1 MKSQQPAYR
10 YGANS
15 NWQKFSLEDEKT
27 YFSCFAQE
35 SSSSRRALFFYIL
48 IKRKQGTIMTNELL
62 QAIQLLKSKE
72 WVDLTHTFGPN
83 SPHFFMFDDAKFET
97 LFSHDDGFFAQ
108 QFTFPG
114 QYGTHID
121 PPIHFVRDT
130 RYLEELELKELV
142 LPLIVIDKSKEAE
155 VNNDYTLSVQDILS
169 FEAVYGEIE
178 AGTFVALRTDW
189 SKRWPDKESFSNK
202 DADGN
207 NHIPGWGLEALQF
220 LFNDRKVSA
229 IGHET
234 FDTDSAVDFRR
245 SGKLDGEYFVL
256 EQDTYQIEL
265 MTNLDKLP
273 PKGAA
278 IFNIVPKPEKASGFP
293 VRSFAILP

>member
-1 MKSQQPAYR
+1 MS
-10 YGANS
+10 
-15 NWQKFSLEDEKT
+15 
-27 YFSCFAQE
+27 
-35 SSSSRRALFFYIL
+35 
-48 IKRKQGTIMTNELL
+48 NELL
-62 QAIQLLKSKE
+62 QALQLLKSKQ

-83 SPHFFMFDDAKFET
+83 SPHFFMFEDAKFET
-97 LFSHDDGFFAQ
+97 LFSHKDGFFAQ

-142 LPLIVIDKSKEAE
+142 LPLVVIDKSQEAAS
-155 VNNDYTLSVQDILS
+155 NHDFSLSVQDILD
-169 FEAVYGEIE
+169 FEDKHGEIE

-189 SKRWPDKESFSNK
+189 SKRWPDKEAFSNK
-202 DADGN
+202 DADGH

-220 LFNDRKVSA
+220 LLQERKVSA

-234 FDTDSAVDFRR
+234 FDTDSAADFRKN
-245 SGKLDGEYFVL
+245 GKLDGEYFVL
-256 EQDTYQIEL
+256 DQDTYQIEL

-273 PKGAA
+273 AKGAI

>member
-1 MKSQQPAYR
+1 MS
-10 YGANS
+10 
-15 NWQKFSLEDEKT
+15 
-27 YFSCFAQE
+27 
-35 SSSSRRALFFYIL
+35 
-48 IKRKQGTIMTNELL
+48 NELL
-62 QAIQLLKSKE
+62 QALQLLKSKQ

-83 SPHFFMFDDAKFET
+83 SPHFFMFEDAKFET

-130 RYLEELELKELV
+130 RYLEELDLKELV
-142 LPLIVIDKSKEAE
+142 LPLIVIDKSEEAAS
-155 VNNDYTLSVQDILS
+155 NHDFSLSVQDILE
-169 FEAVYGEIE
+169 FEAQHGKIE

-189 SKRWPDKESFSNK
+189 SKRWPDKEAFSNK
-202 DADGN
+202 DAEGH

-220 LFNDRKVSA
+220 LLTERKVSA

-234 FDTDSAVDFRR
+234 FDTDSAADFRKN
-245 SGKLDGEYFVL
+245 GKLDGEYFVL
-256 EQDTYQIEL
+256 KQDTYQIEL

-273 PKGAA
+273 ATGAI